1 MRKRVFLCTA
11 LVLLLGSILCPTFAQ
26 QNQVTRE
33 IIPLPWQSYPVA
45 GTIGSTGRI
54 QSTNDFHFDNTHTT
68 RRFIELNGKPAN
80 EHG

>member
-1 MRKRVFLCTA
+1 MRKLVFLCTA

-33 IIPLPWQSYPVA
+33 IIPLPWQSYPAV

-54 QSTNDFHFDNTHTT
+54 QSTNDDDTHTT